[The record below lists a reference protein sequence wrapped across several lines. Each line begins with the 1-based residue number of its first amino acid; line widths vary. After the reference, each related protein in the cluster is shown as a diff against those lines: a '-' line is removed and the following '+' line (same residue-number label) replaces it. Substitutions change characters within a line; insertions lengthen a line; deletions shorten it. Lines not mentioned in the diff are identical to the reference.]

1 MTLFDDWPACRVVRM
16 IGSGHSQPTTS
27 HLRLHLDSGLST
39 AATASGSI
47 TNAVGPIEVPGIGQL
62 DAVVGRAGGSP
73 AGPTDTVAPVAGGR
87 APEKVIMK
95 KQFLLASDFDQ
106 TLSFNDSGIVLSE
119 LLGTSGFVEKVAG
132 LSRLNLVQQGG
143 ELAYLLLH
151 DPEYRRVRRE
161 HLVEVGRRIRLKANI
176 DLLAE
181 CLASGID
188 GHHFEFFVISAAP
201 EEVIQSALEGI
212 VEPSHIFGTRFTYD
226 PASGEIQAIQ
236 RVPAGY
242 GKVAVLDALQSR
254 LGVTHDRI
262 VYVGDG
268 SSDVHV
274 MLHVNR
280 RDGLTIAVSETKY
293 IAQIARRTVLS
304 DDALSV
310 LVPVLEEI
318 AGWDATRIRLF
329 FEARGFLIQEW
340 DKVRTDMLTL
350 RATGEVAGA
359 EMGNVE
365 ASLV

>member
-1 MTLFDDWPACRVVRM
+1 MTDGP
-16 IGSGHSQPTTS
+16 SE
-27 HLRLHLDSGLST
+27 
-39 AATASGSI
+39 AA
-47 TNAVGPIEVPGIGQL
+47 
-62 DAVVGRAGGSP
+62 GRGGSSEPVLDP
-73 AGPTDTVAPVAGGR
+73 AVLW
-87 APEKVIMK
+87 KVGMR

-181 CLASGID
+181 CLAERHRRLLLRVLRHLRGAGRSHPVGPRRASSSRRTS
-188 GHHFEFFVISAAP
+188 SARGSP
-201 EEVIQSALEGI
+201 T
-212 VEPSHIFGTRFTYD
+212 TRR
-226 PASGEIQAIQ
+226 SGEIQSIQ

-242 GKVAVLDALQSR
+242 GKVAVLDELQSR

-262 VYVGDG
+262 VYMGDG

-318 AGWDATRIRLF
+318 VGWDADADPRLLRG
-329 FEARGFLIQEW
+329 ARVPDPGVGQGPHRPADAPAHRGGRGRGGE
-340 DKVRTDMLTL
+340 
-350 RATGEVAGA
+350 RAGRA
-359 EMGNVE
+359 
-365 ASLV
+365 LV